1 MRGGRRRRSTG
12 TATDHAP
19 AISGRELE
27 PSASIISVRRLVF
40 HYHWLLCAEFC
51 AYTDWAEF
59 VTLLDSRAKDSAE
72 LLILLPNPK
81 YSLVGSIK
89 SRAVPFGWIIHPRQS
104 RCWYDC
110 LRSYRQVCRRVEIRC
125 AEERK
130 NRSPRYLRETR
141 PRALYPPE

>member
-51 AYTDWAEF
+51 AYADWAEF

-72 LLILLPNPK
+72 LLILSNPK
-81 YSLVGSIK
+81 CSFVGSIK
-89 SRAVPFGWIIHPRQS
+89 SHALPFQHDALP
-104 RCWYDC
+104 
-110 LRSYRQVCRRVEIRC
+110 VE
-125 AEERK
+125 
-130 NRSPRYLRETR
+130 
-141 PRALYPPE
+141 